1 MRWEKY
7 HTSSR
12 TWVVFPPFIL
22 FLKNFFPGCQ
32 TFFLKKFIFLYYI
45 DWELDLI
52 IYFYF
57 FMRLSH
63 VKKCHDIGL
72 IFHLEKKKKNKF
84 STFKK
89 SLKCVDQIFQ
99 WDKNTS
105 FFKLFIRLIFLKL
118 FPPKSFLFQFG
129 SQ

>member
-1 MRWEKY
+1 MGKIPY
-7 HTSSR
+7 
-12 TWVVFPPFIL
+12 L
-22 FLKNFFPGCQ
+22 
-32 TFFLKKFIFLYYI
+32 
-45 DWELDLI
+45 
-52 IYFYF
+52 
-57 FMRLSH
+57 LSH
-63 VKKCHDIGL
+63 VSSVSSFYFIFKELFPRLSNFFFKKIHFSILYWLRIRLDNIFLFFYEVIACQKVSWHWIDISFG
-72 IFHLEKKKKNKF
+72 KKKKNKF

-89 SLKCVDQIFQ
+89 SLKCEDQIFQ